1 MLTATSPVPPTTARR
16 QPSSSKSVSIVTLQE
31 ALIDAMAKN
40 ATLLEERALLTT
52 QLDRANADLL
62 ALSDE
67 LMANTAARRQNVTFI
82 TGTHRA

>member
-1 MLTATSPVPPTTARR
+1 MLTATSTVPLSARR
-16 QPSSSKSVSIVTLQE
+16 QPASSKTTAIATLQE

-40 ATLLEERALLTT
+40 ANLLEERALLAT
-52 QLDRANADLL
+52 QLDRAKADLL

>member
-1 MLTATSPVPPTTARR
+1 MLTATSTVPLSARR
-16 QPSSSKSVSIVTLQE
+16 QPASSKTTAIATLQE

-40 ATLLEERALLTT
+40 ANLLEERALLAT
-52 QLDRANADLL
+52 QLARAKADLF